1 MSSMTL
7 GRTWDEAS
15 SPEVVRLVRRF
26 ESGLA
31 HRRAALAPTRSNS
44 CPPSPAS
51 APAPCWPSS
60 APTWP
65 CAARPASRS
74 ASNGIDG
81 TIRRS
86 MTRPSWP

>member
-1 MSSMTL
+1 MSSMIL

-15 SPEVVRLVRRF
+15 SPEVVRLVQRF
-26 ESGLA
+26 ESA
-31 HRRAALAPTRSNS
+31 WRTAERHSPRPARI
-44 CPPSPAS
+44 PPRPDPAS
-51 APAPCWPSS
+51 APAPSWPSS
-60 APTWP
+60 APIWP

-74 ASNGIDG
+74 ASNGINA

>member
-7 GRTWDEAS
+7 GRTWDEAA
-15 SPEVVRLVRRF
+15 SPEVVRLAQRF
-26 ESGLA
+26 ESA
-31 HRRAALAPTRSNS
+31 WRAAEGTR
-44 CPPSPAS
+44 PDPIEFLPARRAS

-65 CAARPASRS
+65 CDTRPASRS
-74 ASNGIDG
+74 ASNGINVS
-81 TIRRS
+81 IRRS